1 MWSWFARALR
11 GVDLAAAWEVA
22 ETLRPSF
29 SERFLLRPSEGHTS
43 VRAPLPCLRKGFRPF
58 FWLAAV
64 FAIAIV
70 PTWLLILGGKLQAT
84 SYLDA
89 TSWHAHE
96 MVFGF
101 VVAVIAGFLLT
112 AVGNWTQRETA
123 IGMPLLALAG
133 LWLAGRLAMACSA
146 ALPAGVVAVADL
158 AFLPAL
164 FIALARPVI
173 SAKNR
178 RNYVI
183 LGVVAAF
190 FVANLWLHL
199 TALGISS
206 AGSAR
211 QPSLI
216 GVDLVVLLITII
228 LGRVLP
234 MFTRNAVGAT
244 SVRAIPLLDKCAIGS
259 VAALCLADA
268 LAPATS
274 VAGAVAVL
282 AGLFSL
288 ARASHWGA
296 RHSLQ
301 QPLLWILHA
310 GQAWLVVGLLLRGAA
325 LLGAPA
331 LASPAMHAL
340 TVGAIGS
347 LTLGMM
353 ARVALGHTGR
363 LLTVPKSIAV
373 AFLAL
378 NLAALVRVLVPL
390 LAPAWYFAG
399 LVATATLWVT
409 AFAIFVVVYTPILA
423 SPRVDGKPG

>member
-1 MWSWFARALR
+1 MSEALRPTLSEASLLRQSEARA
-11 GVDLAAAWEVA
+11 
-22 ETLRPSF
+22 
-29 SERFLLRPSEGHTS
+29 S

-84 SYLDA
+84 SYVDA

-101 VVAVIAGFLLT
+101 VGAVIAGFLLT
-112 AVGNWTQRETA
+112 AVANWTQRETA
-123 IGMPLLALAG
+123 TGLPLLALAA

-146 ALPAGVVAVADL
+146 MLPTVVVAVADL
-158 AFLPAL
+158 MFLPAL
-164 FIALARPVI
+164 FIALARPVLA
-173 SAKNR
+173 AKNY
-178 RNYVI
+178 RNV
-183 LGVVAAF
+183 GVLAIIAAF
-190 FVANLWLHL
+190 FGTNLWLHL
-199 TALGISS
+199 VALSISS

-211 QPSLI
+211 RPALL
-216 GVDLVVLLITII
+216 GVDLVLLLITII

-234 MFTRNAVGAT
+234 MFTRNATGAS
-244 SVRAIPLLDKCAIGS
+244 SVRSIPLLDKCAIGS
-259 VAALCLADA
+259 VAALGLADA
-268 LAPATS
+268 LVPATR
-274 VAGAVAVL
+274 VAGAVAVI
-282 AGLFSL
+282 AGVLSL

-296 RHSLQ
+296 RHSFQ
-301 QPLLWILHA
+301 QPLLWVLHA
-310 GQAWLVVGLLLRGAA
+310 GQAWLVVGLVLRGAA

-331 LASPAMHAL
+331 LASPATHAL

-363 LLTVPKSIAV
+363 MLAAPKSIAA

-378 NLAALVRVLVPL
+378 NLAALVRVFVPL

-399 LVATATLWVT
+399 LVATAALWVT

-423 SPRVDGKPG
+423 APRVDGKPG